1 MALKKCKKHTR
12 RSILHRWRTF
22 GDQLNVL
29 WESITLQCKYID
41 ETISLKDFLIFI
53 RRRRRRRR
61 KLCNSNITFIFWS
74 DIKSVDYTNCYTLPY
89 VQSRI
94 QIPVGQLRWSF
105 FANSQKLLAVNHFRK
120 KAPSQTFDWVLNVP
134 C

>member
-1 MALKKCKKHTR
+1 MALKKCKKHAR

-53 RRRRRRRR
+53 RRRRR
-61 KLCNSNITFIFWS
+61 KLCNSNITFSVTNIPLIVLFYQFLFFGQTLNRLIILTVIRCRTSRAVFRSQS
-74 DIKSVDYTNCYTLPY
+74 DNYDGAFLLIVKS
-89 VQSRI
+89 
-94 QIPVGQLRWSF
+94 F
-105 FANSQKLLAVNHFRK
+105 
-120 KAPSQTFDWVLNVP
+120 
-134 C
+134 